1 MGARHRRQGAGR
13 GMTFELDL
21 AVAEDDLRDNLR
33 EAGLVPPDGLDG
45 SGKLV
50 RLDAADK
57 PGKKSAWLVY
67 HSDGPVPAAAFGDW
81 RTGET
86 RTWCARKLGTLSA
99 ADRAA
104 HLARMKAVQAQRDAL
119 QVQIEGEKSRLAA
132 WIWEKAPEATEH
144 PYLTRQRVKS
154 HGLRLNRD
162 GRLIVPA
169 YNVDGNISTLQFID
183 GDKNKR
189 FLKGAKKGGCW
200 FTIGELTDTICICE
214 GFATGAAISE
224 ATGYQ
229 TIVAFDCENLL
240 RVAEAIRAK
249 HPTAKIVLCA
259 DDDAGTEGNP
269 GLTAATRAAR
279 AVRGLLAVPSFGRA
293 MPC

>member
-1 MGARHRRQGAGR
+1 
-13 GMTFELDL
+13 MTFELDM
-21 AVAEDDLRDNLR
+21 AAAEADLRDHLR
-33 EAGLVPPDGLDG
+33 DAGLVPPDALDG

-57 PGKKSAWLVY
+57 PGKKTAWLVY

-86 RTWCARKLGTLSA
+86 HTWCARKRAKLSD

-104 HLARMKAVQAQRDAL
+104 HLARMKAAQAQRDGL
-119 QVQIEGEKSRLAA
+119 QKQIEAEKVRLAA
-132 WIWEKAPEATEH
+132 WIWEQAPAATEH
-144 PYLTRQRVKS
+144 PYLTRQKVKS

-169 YNVDGNISTLQFID
+169 YNAAGQISSLQFID
-183 GDKNKR
+183 GDKTKR
-189 FLKGAKKGGCW
+189 FLKGAKQGGCW
-200 FTIGELTDTICICE
+200 FTIGEPTETICVCE
-214 GFATGAAISE
+214 GYATGASIYE

-229 TIVAFDCENLL
+229 TVVGFYSGNLSS
-240 RVAEAIRAK
+240 VAEAIRAK
-249 HPTAKIVLCA
+249 YPKAKIILCE

-269 GLTAATRAAR
+269 GLTAARRAAR
-279 AVRGLLAVPSFGRA
+279 AVRGLLAVTSFQGT

>member
-1 MGARHRRQGAGR
+1 MIDI
-13 GMTFELDL
+13 DL
-21 AVAEDDLRDNLR
+21 AQAEEDFRTELR
-33 EAGLVPPDGLDG
+33 EAGLVPPDGLEGD
-45 SGKLV
+45 GKLH
-50 RLDAADK
+50 RIDAEGK
-57 PGKKSAWLVY
+57 PGKK
-67 HSDGPVPAAAFGDW
+67 DGWYVLHFDGIPAGACGDW
-81 RTGET
+81 HDSSVKH
-86 RTWCARKLGTLSA
+86 TWCARKLGTLSA

-119 QVQIEGEKSRLAA
+119 QAQIEGEKSRLAA

-144 PYLTRQRVKS
+144 PYLTRQSVKS

-169 YNVDGNISTLQFID
+169 YNADGIISTLQFID

-189 FLKGAKKGGCW
+189 FLKGAKKAGCW
-200 FTIGELTDTICICE
+200 FTIGEPTEMICIAE
-214 GFATGAAISE
+214 GFATAASIFE

-240 RVAEAIRAK
+240 RVAEAIRRK
-249 HPTAKIVLCA
+249 HPTAKIILCA

-269 GLTAATRAAR
+269 GLRAATRAAR